1 MDQVFWIQLIFQPQN
16 SYGPEDFWTKYFFG
30 PKIFGP
36 LIRLELHFFLDTTLF
51 GTQSFGLNIYSYNF
65 SNPTFLP
72 TFFHGFKKNFR
83 TGNQIIR
90 TGNGICSP
98 TSRPQIKKHLYKRVV
113 ISPTLR
119 PLIKKLLLQNVSH
132 LIQGFQN

>member
-1 MDQVFWIQLIFQPQN
+1 MSIVIRNVSIDLDTFEHLNFLDQIFLWTQN
-16 SYGPEDFWTKYFFG
+16 FWTFNSFRT
-30 PKIFGP
+30 P
-36 LIRLELHFFLDTTLF
+36 LFLDTTLF

-132 LIQGFQN
+132 LIQGVQS